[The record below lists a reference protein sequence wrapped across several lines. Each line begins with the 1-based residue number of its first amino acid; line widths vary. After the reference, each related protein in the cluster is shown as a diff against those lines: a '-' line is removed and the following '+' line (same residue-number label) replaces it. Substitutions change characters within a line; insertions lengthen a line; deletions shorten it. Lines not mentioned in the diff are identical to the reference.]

1 MSVAKRD
8 GSFLWQ
14 TRQMKPVEVAVM
26 VQVNSPIGNLLFSAT
41 PHGLAGV
48 QFENDTVERFVVAD
62 AFNKTELKQAT
73 HFVHVVEQQ
82 LKDYFARQRTVFE
95 VELDLHGTPFQV
107 DVWKSL
113 ARIPYGKTTSYGQQ
127 AKWIGRPT
135 AVRAVGGAN
144 GRNPVAIVLPCH
156 RVVGAN
162 GSLTGFGGGL
172 ERKTWLLELEKWK

>member
-1 MSVAKRD
+1 VTRD
-8 GSFLWQ
+8 RPFLWQ

-26 VQVNSPIGNLLFSAT
+26 VQISSPIGNLLLSASSR
-41 PHGLAGV
+41 GLTGV
-48 QFENDTVERFVVAD
+48 QFENDIVERFVVTD
-62 AFNKTELKQAT
+62 AFKKTELKQAT
-73 HFVHVVEQQ
+73 DFVHVVEQQ
-82 LKDYFARQRTVFE
+82 LKEYFARQRTAFE
-95 VELDLHGTPFQV
+95 VRLDLHGTPFQV

-127 AKWIGRPT
+127 AKWVGRPS

-172 ERKTWLLELEKWK
+172 ERKIWLLEHEKK

>member
-1 MSVAKRD
+1 
-8 GSFLWQ
+8 
-14 TRQMKPVEVAVM
+14 MKPAVVAVFRSIA
-26 VQVNSPIGNLLFSAT
+26 SPVGVLSLSAS
-41 PHGLAGV
+41 PRGLTGV

-62 AFNKTELKQAT
+62 SFSAKEREQAARYLEI
-73 HFVHVVEQQ
+73 VEAQ
-82 LKDYFARQRTVFE
+82 LGEYFARQRTVFALK
-95 VELDLHGTPFQV
+95 LDLLGTPFQL

-127 AKWIGRPT
+127 AKWVGRPA

-172 ERKTWLLELEKWK
+172 ERKIWLLEHEKWK

>member
-1 MSVAKRD
+1 
-8 GSFLWQ
+8 
-14 TRQMKPVEVAVM
+14 MKPAVVAVFRSIA
-26 VQVNSPIGNLLFSAT
+26 SPVGVLSLSAS
-41 PHGLAGV
+41 PRGLTGV

-62 AFNKTELKQAT
+62 SFSAKEREQAARYLEI
-73 HFVHVVEQQ
+73 VEAQ
-82 LKDYFARQRTVFE
+82 LGEYFARQRTVFALK
-95 VELDLHGTPFQV
+95 LDLLGTPFQL

-113 ARIPYGKTTSYGQQ
+113 ARIPYGETTSYGQQ
-127 AKWIGRPT
+127 AKWVGRPA

-172 ERKTWLLELEKWK
+172 ERKTWLLEHEKN

>member
-1 MSVAKRD
+1 
-8 GSFLWQ
+8 
-14 TRQMKPVEVAVM
+14 MKPAVVAVFRSIA
-26 VQVNSPIGNLLFSAT
+26 SPVGVLSLSAS
-41 PHGLAGV
+41 PRGLTGV
-48 QFENDTVERFVVAD
+48 QFENDIVERFVVAD
-62 AFNKTELKQAT
+62 SFSAKEREQAARYLEI
-73 HFVHVVEQQ
+73 VEAQ
-82 LKDYFARQRTVFE
+82 LGEYFARQRTVFALK
-95 VELDLHGTPFQV
+95 LDLLGTPFQL

-127 AKWIGRPT
+127 AKWVGRPA

-172 ERKTWLLELEKWK
+172 ERKIWLLEHEKWK

>member
-1 MSVAKRD
+1 
-8 GSFLWQ
+8 
-14 TRQMKPVEVAVM
+14 MKPAVVAVFRSIA
-26 VQVNSPIGNLLFSAT
+26 SPVGVLSLSAS
-41 PHGLAGV
+41 PRGLTGV

-62 AFNKTELKQAT
+62 SFSAKEREQAARYLEI
-73 HFVHVVEQQ
+73 VEAQ
-82 LKDYFARQRTVFE
+82 LGEYFARQRTVFALK
-95 VELDLHGTPFQV
+95 LDLLGTPFQL

-113 ARIPYGKTTSYGQQ
+113 ARIPYGETTSYGQQ
-127 AKWIGRPT
+127 AKWVGRPA

-172 ERKTWLLELEKWK
+172 ERKIWLLEHETN

>member
-1 MSVAKRD
+1 
-8 GSFLWQ
+8 
-14 TRQMKPVEVAVM
+14 MKPAVVAVFRSIA
-26 VQVNSPIGNLLFSAT
+26 SPVGVLSLSAS
-41 PHGLAGV
+41 PRGLTGV

-62 AFNKTELKQAT
+62 SFSAKEREQAARYLEI
-73 HFVHVVEQQ
+73 VEAQ
-82 LKDYFARQRTVFE
+82 LGEYFARQRTVFALK
-95 VELDLHGTPFQV
+95 LDLLGTPFQL

-113 ARIPYGKTTSYGQQ
+113 ARIPYGETTSYGQQ
-127 AKWIGRPT
+127 AKWVGRPA

-172 ERKTWLLELEKWK
+172 ERKMWLLEHEKN

>member
-1 MSVAKRD
+1 MTRD
-8 GSFLWQ
+8 RPFLWQ

-26 VQVNSPIGNLLFSAT
+26 VQISSPIGNLLLSASSR
-41 PHGLAGV
+41 GLTGV
-48 QFENDTVERFVVAD
+48 QFENDIVERFVVTD
-62 AFNKTELKQAT
+62 AFKKTELKQAT
-73 HFVHVVEQQ
+73 QFVHVVEQQ
-82 LKDYFARQRTVFE
+82 LKEYFARQRTAFE
-95 VELDLHGTPFQV
+95 VRLDLHGTPFQV

-127 AKWIGRPT
+127 AKWVGRPS

-172 ERKTWLLELEKWK
+172 ERKIWLLEHEKK